1 VSSGRPE
8 EDRLKAELRTK
19 MRQFILFLLDWL
31 RQQLD
36 PDYAADLAAYQEK
49 RRAQQ
54 EFIETETQALRGD
67 NDRLLQLQ
75 TERAGLAAQ
84 LEGLKHDVDDL
95 EQRREAIRAERD
107 AKLAALNN
115 IAADDLRRRPL

>member
-1 VSSGRPE
+1 
-8 EDRLKAELRTK
+8 

-95 EQRREAIRAERD
+95 EQRRETIRAERD